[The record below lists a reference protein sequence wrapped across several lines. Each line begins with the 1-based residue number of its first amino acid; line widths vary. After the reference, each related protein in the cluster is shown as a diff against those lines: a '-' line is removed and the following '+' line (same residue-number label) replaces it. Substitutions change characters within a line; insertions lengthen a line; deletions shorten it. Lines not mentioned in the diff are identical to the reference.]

1 LQITSCLRSLVQQEW
16 QVLLVPAQQQ
26 ADRLQEPPQVQ
37 QARQARQ
44 EQEQPGPMRFQQ
56 FFRRMQLKRG
66 STELQSEQNDS

>member
-37 QARQARQ
+37 QARQ
-44 EQEQPGPMRFQQ
+44 EQPGPMRFQQ
-56 FFRRMQLKRG
+56 FFRRMQLWRG